1 MTGYPLRRNG
11 CARNGHD
18 PVRKRLGELLVEA
31 GVLDGRQLEQALAYQ
46 RRWGGKLGQVAV
58 GLELAT
64 EQQVISALAA
74 RLACPTVNLAAL
86 EPGPELEAALQVVPG
101 HVALRHKIL
110 PFRLDPTF
118 LAVAMADPSNVVVI
132 DELAFRAG
140 RRVRIAIAG
149 EHEIVQSVRRLYF
162 LEPVDLAAPGPT
174 PLEIRIP
181 QRELQYQAKP
191 APLGEVE
198 LEASPRQAAV
208 VEALGRAGQG
218 EGLEAFESS
227 RLAAAVARLLL
238 LKGIISDLDL
248 IAELAPRR

>member
-11 CARNGHD
+11 CARNGYD
-18 PVRKRLGELLVEA
+18 PVRKRLGEILVEA
-31 GVLDGRQLEQALAYQ
+31 GVLDGRQLQEALAYQ

-74 RLACPTVNLAAL
+74 RLACPTVDLAAL

-101 HVALRHKIL
+101 DVALRHKIL
-110 PFRLDPTF
+110 PFRLHPTF

-162 LEPVDLAAPGPT
+162 LEPVDLPAPGPT

-181 QRELQYQAKP
+181 QRELQYQAQP
-191 APLGEVE
+191 VPVGEVE

-208 VEALGRAGQG
+208 VEALGRAGPG

-238 LKGIISDLDL
+238 LKGIISELDL

>member
-11 CARNGHD
+11 CARNGYD
-18 PVRKRLGELLVEA
+18 PVRKRLGEMLVEA
-31 GVLDGRQLEQALAYQ
+31 GVLDGRQLQEALAYQ

-74 RLACPTVNLAAL
+74 RLACPTVNLATL

-101 HVALRHKIL
+101 DVALRHKIL

-181 QRELQYQAKP
+181 QRELQYQP
-191 APLGEVE
+191 QPVGEVE

-208 VEALGRAGQG
+208 VEALGRAGAG

-238 LKGIISDLDL
+238 LKGIISELDL